1 MTRNR
6 WTMLAVIIGSGIV
19 FLDGTIVNVALP
31 SIGRELPATL
41 VGVLE
46 GQTYIN
52 AGYLAVLAALLV
64 PSGALNDF
72 YGRRRMFAIG
82 LAGFGITSLLC
93 GLAPNMELLIA
104 FRLLQGAAGALLVPG
119 SLSIITS
126 NFDGEARGRA
136 FGVWAAATSALTTV
150 GPIVG
155 GALVDTLSWRIAF
168 LINPP
173 LVVIALYATVR
184 HMRESRDEQATGQV
198 DWLGAAVIAV
208 AVGGISFG
216 LVRGQEREW
225 NDALAFASLGIGLV
239 AAVVF
244 PFLMARSKNPLVPLS
259 LFRSRNFA
267 VINLATFLIY
277 GGLYVSFAF
286 QGLFLQGTLGY
297 TALAAGASGVWVGI
311 ALAFFSTRVGARAG
325 GRFGA
330 RRFLIV
336 GPLLMA
342 AGLLWLVR
350 IPATSAPWLAQASD
364 PRTLTPSTGY
374 IVDVLPSVLLFAAG
388 LTFVVAPITTALMAS
403 VPVHR
408 SGLGSAINNAI
419 SRVGAPLIGAI
430 IFVVITATYYSAISA
445 KVPGIDTTSPEVRRQ
460 IAPLNRPADN
470 LPADVKAAAR
480 DASTDAFRI
489 AMLVAAALM
498 AAGSGAV
505 ALGLRPQE
513 HPADDTSGTERAG
526 ATTPAA

>member
-1 MTRNR
+1 VTRNR
-6 WTMLAVIIGSGIV
+6 WTMLAVVIGSGIV

-31 SIGRELPATL
+31 RIGRELPATL

-46 GQTYIN
+46 GQTYVN
-52 AGYLAVLAALLV
+52 AGYLAVLSALLV
-64 PSGALNDF
+64 LSGALNDY

-82 LAGFGITSLLC
+82 LTGFGITSLLC
-93 GLAPNMELLIA
+93 GLAPNMELLIV
-104 FRLLQGAAGALLVPG
+104 FRLLQGAAGAVLVPG
-119 SLSIITS
+119 SLSIITAT
-126 NFDGEARGRA
+126 FEGEERGRA
-136 FGVWAAATSALTTV
+136 FGIWAAATSALTTL

-173 LVVIALYATVR
+173 LVVIALYATLR
-184 HMRESRDEQATGQV
+184 HMRETRDEQASGQL

-216 LVRGQEREW
+216 LIRGQEREW
-225 NDALAFASLGIGLV
+225 NDVPAFVSLGVGLV

-297 TALAAGASGVWVGI
+297 TAFAAGAAGVWVGI
-311 ALAFFSTRVGARAG
+311 ALAFGSTRVGARAG
-325 GRFGA
+325 RLGA
-330 RRFLIV
+330 RRFLII

-350 IPATSAPWLAQASD
+350 IPATSQPWLAQAGD
-364 PRTLTPSTGY
+364 PRTWIPPASYFIDFFPS
-374 IVDVLPSVLLFAAG
+374 ILLFAAG

-430 IFVVITATYYSAISA
+430 IFVVITATYYGAIST
-445 KVPGIDTTSPEVRRQ
+445 KVSGLDTTSPAVRRQ

-470 LPADVKAAAR
+470 LPPEVKSAAR

-489 AMLVAAALM
+489 AMLVAAGLM
-498 AAGSGAV
+498 AAGSAV
-505 ALGLRPQE
+505 IAVGLKPQE
-513 HPADDTSGTERAG
+513 QPRGEAARNEAAAPTAAG
-526 ATTPAA
+526 